1 MRQFI
6 SARLVSVVFCLA
18 LPITILASTPSPD
31 LELTESEALWLKNN
45 PTVSF
50 TGDPNWL
57 PFEAFDS
64 KGQYIGIVSEHLKLI
79 SELTGIRFSMSPS
92 TTWTESTEKAKNG
105 LVDILSETDDSDLK
119 SHLIFTINYLA
130 NPIVIAMHNRE
141 NYVEGISRIEDRKIA
156 LIKDYGYASKI
167 RRKYSHI
174 NFITVDDIQS
184 GLIAVSTGEV
194 DALLCTLALC
204 SYTIADL
211 GLNNVRIVGKTKFDT
226 KLALG
231 VQKHQH
237 ELVSILNK
245 AISRISPG
253 QQQVILDAW
262 IKQKFAA
269 KTDYTLVYQVT
280 AVAVLLLGIF
290 AFWNRRLSKEIDLR
304 VATEKELKSAEE
316 VLRLSHQRLLLH
328 REQSPLAVI
337 EWNTDFEFVYWN
349 KAAEQIF
356 GFKKEEVLGHHISK
370 KILPDSAR
378 ETVNA
383 VWDELMANTG
393 GQRSTNENI
402 TKDGRTILCEW
413 YNTPLIDQDGKVIGV
428 TSLVDDITKRKQSE
442 EMIWNQANFDSL
454 TGLPNRNMF
463 HDRLA
468 QELIKSNRTS
478 LPIALLLIDLDE
490 FKEVNDTLGHDV
502 GDQLLQ
508 QASHRI
514 TTCVRESDTV
524 ARLGGDEFMIILPEI
539 HDRNKVDDI
548 AKTIINKLAEEY
560 HLGNEIIHASGSI
573 GITLY
578 PSDATDIDILVK
590 NADQAMYAAK
600 KKGRNCFSYFTQS
613 LQDAA
618 QNRLRL
624 SNDLRNALH
633 YDQFDIYYQPIVNL
647 NTDRI
652 LKAEALIRWHH
663 PSRGIVTPLEFI
675 PLAEINGLI
684 HKIGDWVFQ
693 ESARRAERWRKE
705 IDNEFQIT
713 VNTSPVQFKVD
724 SQSFTREWQDC
735 LDETGLSGHN
745 IIVEITEGLLLN
757 ADDEVIDKLLWLR
770 DAGIQVAIDDFG
782 TGYSSLSYLKKF
794 DIDYLKID
802 RSFIHNLETDKN
814 NIALSEA
821 IIMMAHKL
829 GLKVIAEGVET
840 VQQKHMLIEAGCDYA
855 QGYLFSKPVPADEF
869 EALLQN
875 QQSDLIHVHNRK
887 TGG

>member
-1 MRQFI
+1 MPH
-6 SARLVSVVFCLA
+6 SLSVKLFSIALCLA
-18 LPITILASTPSPD
+18 LPIAVLASSPSSG
-31 LELTESEALWLKNN
+31 LELTESELQWLEDN
-45 PTVSF
+45 PAVSF

-57 PFEAFDS
+57 PYEAFDNS
-64 KGQYIGIVSEHLKLI
+64 GQYIGIVSEHLKLI
-79 SELTGIRFSMSPS
+79 AELTGIRFMMSPS
-92 TTWTESTEKAKNG
+92 KTWTESTEKAKSG

-119 SHLIFTINYLA
+119 SHLIFTNHYLS

-141 NYVEGISRIEDRKIA
+141 NYVENISKIEDRKIA

-174 NFITVDDIQS
+174 DFVTVDDIQS

-211 GLNNVRIVGKTKFDT
+211 GLNNVRIVGKTEFDT

-231 VQKHQH
+231 VQNNLDV
-237 ELVSILNK
+237 LVSILNK
-245 AISRISPG
+245 AIDKITPG

-269 KTDYTLVYQVT
+269 KTDYTLAYE
-280 AVAVLLLGIF
+280 VAAAALFLLAIF
-290 AFWNRRLSKEIDLR
+290 AFWNRRLSQEVDLR

-316 VLRLSHQRLLLH
+316 VLRISHQRLLLH
-328 REQSPLAVI
+328 REQTPLAVI
-337 EWNTDFEFVYWN
+337 EWNTNFEFVYWN
-349 KAAEQIF
+349 KAAEKIF
-356 GFKKEEVLGHHISK
+356 GFTKEEVLGHHAAE
-370 KILPDSAR
+370 KILAESAR
-378 ETVNA
+378 DTVSA
-383 VWDELMANTG
+383 IWEDLLANKG
-393 GQRSTNENI
+393 GERSTNENI

-413 YNTPLIDQDGKVIGV
+413 YNTPLVDQNGKVIGV
-428 TSLVDDITKRKQSE
+428 ASLVDDITERKQSE
-442 EMIWNQANFDSL
+442 EMIWKQANFDTL

-463 HDRLA
+463 HDRLEH
-468 QELIKSNRTS
+468 ELIKSNRSS
-478 LPIALLLIDLDE
+478 LPLALLLIDLDE

-502 GDQLLQ
+502 GDQLLKE
-508 QASHRI
+508 AGHRI

-524 ARLGGDEFMIILPEI
+524 ARLGGDEFMIILSEI
-539 HDRNKVDDI
+539 HEKNKVDDI
-548 AKTIINKLAEEY
+548 AEKIIERLAEEY
-560 HLGNEIIHASGSI
+560 HLGNEVIHASGSI

-578 PSDATDIDILVK
+578 PSDASDIDSLIK

-633 YDQFDIYYQPIVNL
+633 ANQFELYYQPIIDLRTGN
-647 NTDRI
+647 I
-652 LKAEALIRWHH
+652 HKAEALIRWHH
-663 PSRGIVTPLEFI
+663 PVRGMVNPLDFI
-675 PLAEINGLI
+675 PLAELTGLI
-684 HKIGDWVFQ
+684 HKTGDWVFR
-693 ESARRAERWRKE
+693 ESAQKARQWSNSYDRS
-705 IDNEFQIT
+705 FQIT
-713 VNTSPVQFKVD
+713 INISPVQFKTE
-724 SQSFTREWQDC
+724 SKLFTKTWQQC
-735 LDETGLSGHN
+735 LQELKLSGQN

-770 DAGIQVAIDDFG
+770 DTGIQVAIDDFG

-802 RSFIHNLETDKN
+802 KSFVHNLEIDNN

-840 VQQKHMLIEAGCDYA
+840 EQQKQMLIDADCDYA
-855 QGYLFSKPVPADEF
+855 QGYLYARPVPADEF
-869 EALLQN
+869 EALLQH
-875 QQSDLIHVHNRK
+875 QMPDQYSQIDVK
-887 TGG
+887 

>member
-1 MRQFI
+1 MPH
-6 SARLVSVVFCLA
+6 SLSVKLFSIALCLA
-18 LPITILASTPSPD
+18 LPIAVLASSPSSG
-31 LELTESEALWLKNN
+31 LELTESELQWLEDN

-57 PFEAFDS
+57 PYEAFDNS
-64 KGQYIGIVSEHLKLI
+64 GEDIGIVSEHLKLI
-79 SELTGIRFSMSPS
+79 AELTGIRFMMSPS
-92 TTWTESTEKAKNG
+92 KTWTESTEKAKSG

-119 SHLIFTINYLA
+119 SHLIFTNHYLS

-141 NYVEGISRIEDRKIA
+141 NYVENISKIEDRKIA

-174 NFITVDDIQS
+174 DFVTVDDIQS

-211 GLNNVRIVGKTKFDT
+211 GLNNVRIVGKTEFDT

-231 VQKHQH
+231 VQNNLDV
-237 ELVSILNK
+237 LVSILNK
-245 AISRISPG
+245 AIDKITPG

-269 KTDYTLVYQVT
+269 KTDYTLAYE
-280 AVAVLLLGIF
+280 VAAAALFLLAIF
-290 AFWNRRLSKEIDLR
+290 AFWNRRLSQEVDLR

-316 VLRLSHQRLLLH
+316 VLRISHQRLLLH
-328 REQSPLAVI
+328 REQTPLAVI
-337 EWNTDFEFVYWN
+337 EWNTNFEFVYWN
-349 KAAEQIF
+349 KAAEKIF
-356 GFKKEEVLGHHISK
+356 GFTKEEVLGHHAAE
-370 KILPDSAR
+370 KILAESAR
-378 ETVNA
+378 DA
-383 VWDELMANTG
+383 VSAIWEDLLANKG
-393 GQRSTNENI
+393 GERSTNENI

-413 YNTPLIDQDGKVIGV
+413 YNTPLVDQNGKVIGV
-428 TSLVDDITKRKQSE
+428 ASLVDDITERKQSE
-442 EMIWNQANFDSL
+442 EMIWKQANFDTL

-463 HDRLA
+463 HDRLEH
-468 QELIKSNRTS
+468 ELIKSNRSS
-478 LPIALLLIDLDE
+478 LPLALLLIDLDE

-502 GDQLLQ
+502 GDQLLKE
-508 QASHRI
+508 AGHRI

-524 ARLGGDEFMIILPEI
+524 ARLGGDEFMIILSEI
-539 HDRNKVDDI
+539 HEKNKVDDI
-548 AKTIINKLAEEY
+548 AEKIIERLAEEY
-560 HLGNEIIHASGSI
+560 HLGNEVIHASGSI

-578 PSDATDIDILVK
+578 PSDASDIDSLIK

-633 YDQFDIYYQPIVNL
+633 ANQFELYYQPIIDLRTGN
-647 NTDRI
+647 I
-652 LKAEALIRWHH
+652 HKAEALIRWHH
-663 PSRGIVTPLEFI
+663 PVRGMVNPLDFI
-675 PLAEINGLI
+675 PLAELTGLI
-684 HKIGDWVFQ
+684 HKTGDWVFR
-693 ESARRAERWRKE
+693 ESAQKARQWSNSYDRS
-705 IDNEFQIT
+705 FQIT
-713 VNTSPVQFKVD
+713 INISPVQFKTE
-724 SQSFTREWQDC
+724 SKLFTKTWQQC
-735 LDETGLSGHN
+735 LQELKLSGQN

-770 DAGIQVAIDDFG
+770 DTGIQVAIDDFG

-802 RSFIHNLETDKN
+802 KSFVHNLEIDNN

-840 VQQKHMLIEAGCDYA
+840 EQQKQMLIDADCDYA
-855 QGYLFSKPVPADEF
+855 QGYLYARPVPADEF
-869 EALLQN
+869 EALLQH
-875 QQSDLIHVHNRK
+875 QMPDQYSQIDVK
-887 TGG
+887 